1 MPTEPPAFRDP
12 RHALGY
18 QGELAAAR
26 WLVRRGWQVEAH
38 RWKLG
43 RHDLDL
49 VVRRGALVA
58 FVEVKVRRS
67 DRCGAGEEAVGAR
80 KRRVIEQAAWS
91 WILRHG
97 RPGDQYSFDVVTIRG
112 PAGARRI
119 EHLPDAWRP
128 GWR

>member
-1 MPTEPPAFRDP
+1 MSSFADP

-26 WLVRRGWQVEAH
+26 WFVRQGWQVKAH

-49 VVRRGALVA
+49 IVCRADLVA
-58 FVEVKVRRS
+58 FVEVKVRTTPI
-67 DRCGAGEEAVGAR
+67 CGGGEEAISRR
-80 KRRVIEQAAWS
+80 KRRVIEQASWS
-91 WILRHG
+91 WIIRHG
-97 RPGDQYSFDVVTIRG
+97 RPGDRYRFDVVIIT
-112 PAGARRI
+112 GAKGSRRL
-119 EHLPDAWRP
+119 EHIADAWRP